1 MSTDRPPG
9 RTTPAIRRVQVWF
22 GGIFLTIGLVAL
34 LVAAVL
40 LGVLSGRPGLGD
52 LIWAFLG
59 APLGIGVVF
68 SLLGGVFVLRGLG
81 QVRKE
86 QRLLQAGT
94 TTEGTVTA
102 VEPTST
108 RVNRRILWHVR
119 YCYEDMNG
127 TVHAGVSGYLS
138 PDDAQTFRVGERVF
152 VRYDP
157 ADPATSLW
165 LGREEPALFPA
176 SENPSAAA
184 DSIIR

>member
-1 MSTDRPPG
+1 MSANRQPG
-9 RTTPAIRRVQVWF
+9 RTTPAIRRFQVWF

-34 LVAAVL
+34 VVAAVL
-40 LGVLSGRPGLGD
+40 FAALGSRPGLGN

-86 QRLLQAGT
+86 QRLLQSGT

-102 VEPTST
+102 IEPTST
-108 RVNRRILWHVR
+108 RVNRRILWHIR
-119 YCYEDMNG
+119 YSYEDMYG
-127 TVHAGVSGYLS
+127 AVHSGVSGYLS
-138 PDDAQTFRVGERVF
+138 PEDAQTFRAGERVF

-157 ADPATSLW
+157 TSPATSLW
-165 LGREEPALFPA
+165 LGREELP
-176 SENPSAAA
+176 EQ
-184 DSIIR
+184 I